1 MTKAFKNTPNA
12 PSVPSS
18 GSVMGKEEEKRSGW
32 RIAWEGV
39 KLISVIVVLGFLIF
53 QGYTIGR
60 RMIET
65 RQELWFTYS
74 HPELVKPI
82 REIYENGHTKTD
94 EDLKTILGVGK

>member
-1 MTKAFKNTPNA
+1 MKKEFKNTPGSGNTGTM
-12 PSVPSS
+12 VPPQP
-18 GSVMGKEEEKRSGW
+18 KEKNGRW
-32 RIAWEGV
+32 VWEGV
-39 KLISVIVVLGFLIF
+39 KLISVIVVLGFLMF

-65 RQELWFTYS
+65 RQELWFAYS